1 MRSATAQ
8 IDIGASPVI
17 LWAALTSAEQTPMF
31 FSGLRLVSA
40 WQPDVTVDA
49 YYRAT
54 HIATGSVVL
63 ADAPRLLVYRLED
76 PVTAEVDCWISWHL
90 QAHDTDITRVRLTVD
105 TLPIDPPVDSVRLL
119 SNLKTYLETSSPLTV
134 NTASGRP
141 PGRAGRIVP
150 ATDI

>member
-8 IDIGASPVI
+8 IDIGASAEV

-31 FSGLRLVSA
+31 FSGLSLVSA

-49 YYRAT
+49 YHCST
-54 HIATGSVVL
+54 HIATGSVVI

-90 QAHDTDITRVRLTVD
+90 QAQDRDITRVGLTVD
-105 TLPIDPPVDSVRLL
+105 TLPIDLPVDSVRLL

-134 NTASGRP
+134 NTASDRP
-141 PGRAGRIVP
+141 PGRVGG
-150 ATDI
+150 